1 MRTLLAIPAFA
12 FGVQAQASDFLIVV
26 RTTDAVVVSVT
37 VQCPG
42 ESDLVPLLQYE
53 ERLPGSATYRVV
65 GGLPPFTLIADEA
78 DKNGNVCFTV
88 VDATGREARG
98 CGVIGE
104 LYTSRVEGC
113 NGSRSNG
120 IPGGGPAS
128 EETPAARLVAED
140 VKDKASEDR
149 PRVVRRTASRP
160 DPDGGGRPIVR
171 EERSK
176 DVRPPVPPPRPQQR
190 DVLRPGGTAPQP
202 SPRRTTSY

>member
-1 MRTLLAIPAFA
+1 MRTLLVIPAFA
-12 FGVQAQASDFLIVV
+12 FGVQAHASDFLVVV

-65 GGLPPFTLIADEA
+65 GGLPPFTLVADEA

-88 VDATGREARG
+88 VDATGRESRG

-104 LYTSRVEGC
+104 LRTTRVEGC

-120 IPGGGPAS
+120 IPGGGPAPG
-128 EETPAARLVAED
+128 EIPAAPLVANE
-140 VKDKASEDR
+140 AEENPSEDR

-176 DVRPPVPPPRPQQR
+176 DVRPPTPAPRPQKQ
-190 DVLRPGGTAPQP
+190 DVLRPGGTTPQP
-202 SPRRTTSY
+202 SPRLTTSY